1 MRVITFNTMP
11 LYFLFVDF
19 EVEGEEFQ
27 LTHELHVMK
36 CSAAQ
41 ESKRGNDLD
50 CSQNVLKLLPWQ
62 PN

>member
-1 MRVITFNTMP
+1 MMWTFNIMP
-11 LYFLFVDF
+11 LYFTFIDF
-19 EVEGEEFQ
+19 EPEGEEFQ

-36 CSAAQ
+36 YSAEQA
-41 ESKRGNDLD
+41 SKRGNDLD